1 MKAGKQMIPAR
12 RWFYRRFDR
21 VSVASDRLLV
31 VDLLSYRDDEVMQ
44 AAAVCYGIEIKGE
57 NVVIYI
63 FYLFSCGCINNH

>member
-21 VSVASDRLLV
+21 VSVAPDLLLV
-31 VDLLSYRDDEVMQ
+31 VDLLNYRDDEVMQ
-44 AAAVCYGIEIKGE
+44 AAVCYGIEIKGE

-63 FYLFSCGCINNH
+63 LYLFSCCCINNH